1 MNRGFLYGDGFF
13 ETIRTVNGNIP
24 LIDYHL
30 DRIKEALKILQLE
43 FPEELNEAFIQS
55 TIDPT
60 AHPNHLCRINFYR
73 DGQGKYA
80 PINNTAIV
88 SSSVEATD
96 QEFWLPAALD
106 LEKELRS
113 APEEL
118 GPVGIYDSPK
128 PIHPIFTIKTLS
140 SAYYV
145 LASKRKVEDRLKYLF
160 LQSSDGTIL
169 EEVSSNLI
177 FLKGDQMFVPP
188 YQAGGVLGATLRYIK
203 RQYGFQLEEKA
214 LKLEDLDEIEAMFSC
229 KASTGVRRI
238 A

>member
-13 ETIRTVNGNIP
+13 ESIRTVNGNIP
-24 LIDYHL
+24 LINYHI
-30 DRIKEALKILQLE
+30 DRIKDAINILQLD
-43 FPEELNEAFIQS
+43 FSEELNENFIES
-55 TIDPT
+55 TIKPT
-60 AHPNHLCRINFYR
+60 EHPNHLCRLNFYR

-80 PINNTAIV
+80 PINNTAV
-88 SSSVEATD
+88 TSVTCEPTD
-96 QEFWLPAALD
+96 KDFWLPSNLD

-113 APEEL
+113 APQDL
-118 GPVGIYDSPK
+118 GPLGIYDSPK

-145 LASKRKVEDRLKYLF
+145 LAAKRKVEDRLKYLF
-160 LQSSDGTIL
+160 LQSADGTIL

-177 FLKGDQMFVPP
+177 FLKGDQMFIPP
-188 YQAGGVLGATLRYIK
+188 YDAGGVIGATLRYIK
-203 RQYGFQLEEKA
+203 RQYGFQLEEKI
-214 LKLEDLDEIEAMFSC
+214 LKLDDIDQFEAIFSC